1 MVGKILLAIVLVIL
15 LFAGIAFTGLLVA
28 IFILTTGNR
37 SIVIDAEIKEDKK
50 DEKDTDTD

>member
-15 LFAGIAFTGLLVA
+15 LFAGVAFLGLIVA
-28 IFILTTGNR
+28 IFTLTAGNR

-50 DEKDTDTD
+50 NDTDL